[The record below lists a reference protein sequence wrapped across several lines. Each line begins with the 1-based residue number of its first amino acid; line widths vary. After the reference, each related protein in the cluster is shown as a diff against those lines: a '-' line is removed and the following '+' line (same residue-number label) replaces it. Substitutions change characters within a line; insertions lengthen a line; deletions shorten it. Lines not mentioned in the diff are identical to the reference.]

1 MEDPSSRDLRWMQVA
16 LAEAARAVEHGD
28 VPVGSIIVDARDEEL
43 ARAHNRREIDA
54 DPTAHAEILALRS
67 AAQKR
72 GHWRLNDCT
81 LFVTLEPC
89 AMCAGAMVNARLG
102 RLVFGAADAK
112 AGAIHSL
119 YQLGSDPRL
128 NHQLEVS
135 RDCRSAE
142 SVSLLQSFFKALR
155 ARGEK

>member
-1 MEDPSSRDLRWMQVA
+1 MEHESSRDLRWMHVA

-28 VPVGSIIVDARDEEL
+28 VPVGCVIVDANDAEL
-43 ARAHNRREIDA
+43 ARSHNRREIDA
-54 DPTAHAEILALRS
+54 DPTAHAEILALRA
-67 AAQKR
+67 AAQQR
-72 GHWRLNDCT
+72 GHWRLDDCT

-102 RLVFGAADAK
+102 RLVFGADDAK
-112 AGAIHSL
+112 AGAVRSL
-119 YQLGSDPRL
+119 YELASDPRL
-128 NHQLEVS
+128 NHRFDVS
-135 RDCRSAE
+135 PGCCSAD